1 MSHICKQ
8 TQTRLERLADLRAR
22 GNGWATVSRELGVSV
37 ATCRR
42 WMREHAREW
51 KRLYWEAEQA
61 VLWEIKAEARRV
73 LRSQLRSADPA
84 VARAAAK
91 VLQEDCRK
99 SLAAPWRQD
108 SDPVE
113 KTWRQD
119 SAPVG
124 KERR

>member
-51 KRLYWEAEQA
+51 KRAYWEAEQA

-73 LRSQLRSADPA
+73 LRAQLRSTDPA
-84 VARAAAK
+84 AAAAAAK
-91 VLQEDCRK
+91 VLLADCRK
-99 SLAAPWRQD
+99 SLAQPGRPDA
-108 SDPVE
+108 
-113 KTWRQD
+113 
-119 SAPVG
+119 APVG
-124 KERR
+124 EP